1 MPTSVDHSKSIPSA
15 WKGIE
20 GLLRATLS
28 PVNSI
33 GEQAIADH
41 SFSKTPFGTSI
52 TVSES
57 QGVMY
62 GVSLL
67 QVGEAKGHGLFI
79 DKKSLE
85 TALESLKGKTLAAHI
100 THNGAHQEDR
110 MLLQIGFFESF
121 YIEDDKLKAKEF
133 KALQSFKE
141 DEPERYNRLF
151 DLASEMPDAFGLSLV
166 FEADLVYVLEDNT
179 EELIVDSN
187 GEKAIREMPS
197 VRFINITSADFVD
210 APAANR
216 DGLFSET
223 NKKELIMED
232 ATLEK
237 EEVKELAEEE
247 TSVNVAIAEDEQ
259 MPSEEEEEN
268 ASEEEEEEETD
279 LSTQVKE
286 LTDRVGELEKAL
298 SASQKENDIMSEA
311 LSGSDPIHQTLSAK
325 KIETSVVRDF
335 LDTDGQSSVT
345 YFQANKDSILTQY
358 NTLRGDK

>member
-1 MPTSVDHSKSIPSA
+1 MALSKDHSKSMPSPYT
-15 WKGIE
+15 GIK
-20 GLLRATLS
+20 GLLRATFS
-28 PVNSI
+28 PVNRI
-33 GEQAIADH
+33 GISTDDAG
-41 SFSKTPFGTSI
+41 SFSKMPFGTAV

-85 TALESLKGKTLAAHI
+85 SALESLKGKTLAAHI

-166 FEADLVYVLEDNT
+166 FEADLVYVLEDGK
-179 EELIVDSN
+179 EELIIDSN
-187 GEKAIREMPS
+187 GKNGALVEVNSE
-197 VRFINITSADFVD
+197 TDFVD

-223 NKKELIMED
+223 TKKETIMED
-232 ATLEK
+232 DIKETEENQLAEDEETVTESTPEDESPPTEEK
-237 EEVKELAEEE
+237 EED
-247 TSVNVAIAEDEQ
+247 S
-259 MPSEEEEEN
+259 
-268 ASEEEEEEETD
+268 SEEEEEEEEN
-279 LSTQVKE
+279 LSALVKE
-286 LTDRVGELEKAL
+286 LQDRVGELEKSL
-298 SASQKENDIMSEA
+298 SASEKEIMSEA
-311 LSGSDPIHQTLSAK
+311 LSGSDPIEQNLSGT
-325 KIETSVVRDF
+325 KIEEDHVEQFLGTNGQNSVVF
-335 LDTDGQSSVT
+335 
-345 YFQANKDSILTQY
+345 FQENKKSILNQY
-358 NTLRGDK
+358 NKLRGDK